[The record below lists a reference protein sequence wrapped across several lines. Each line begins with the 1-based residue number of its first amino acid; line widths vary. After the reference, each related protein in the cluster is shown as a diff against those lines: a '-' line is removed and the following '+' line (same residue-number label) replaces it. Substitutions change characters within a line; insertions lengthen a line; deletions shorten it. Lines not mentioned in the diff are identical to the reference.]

1 MLTFAIAVF
10 VLAATPGPALLSI
23 LGTGAAFGFRVGLKY
38 AIGALV
44 GANVVIL
51 SIISGLVNFLESLP
65 QIRVLLIFISFC
77 YLSYIAFQIVA
88 SNSNSGLERTTKLVS
103 FKDVL
108 IIQLINPKA
117 YAVAL
122 ALFSGFPFSKQTLFV
137 EIYLKLLITNV
148 IFIPAYLAWLL
159 AGVKLNSLNLSHKK
173 ARTVKNNAS
182 VFDVSDC
189 SCFCSPRRLS

>member
-77 YLSYIAFQIVA
+77 YLSYIAFQIVV
-88 SNSNSGLERTTKLVS
+88 SNSNSGLERTTNLVS
-103 FKDVL
+103 FKDGL

-148 IFIPAYLAWLL
+148 IFIPVYLAWLL

-173 ARTVKNNAS
+173 ARTVKIMLAFSMLVTALVS
-182 VFDVSDC
+182 VLPGV
-189 SCFCSPRRLS
+189 

>member
-10 VLAATPGPALLSI
+10 VLAATPGPTLLSI
-23 LGTGAAFGFRVGLKY
+23 LGTGAAFGFRVGLNY
-38 AIGALV
+38 VAGALV
-44 GANVVIL
+44 GANVVIVL
-51 SIISGLVNFLESLP
+51 VISGLANFLEGLP
-65 QIRVLLIFISFC
+65 QIRVILIFISLC
-77 YLSYIAFQIVA
+77 YLSYIAFQIA
-88 SNSNSGLERTTKLVS
+88 YSNSNSGIERTTNLLG
-103 FKDVL
+103 FKDGV

-173 ARTVKNNAS
+173 VRKVKITLAFLMLVAALVS
-182 VFDVSDC
+182 VLPSV
-189 SCFCSPRRLS
+189 